1 MRKRERL
8 PASHFPLLTS
18 HLGFTLI
25 EIMVVIVI
33 LALLAAVVVPR
44 IVGRTDEARRT
55 TAGVQIRNIESALHL
70 FKLDTGFYPS
80 TEQGLEALVTKPT
93 IGQIP
98 QRWREGGYLPKVPKD
113 PWGYLYIYLSPGNHG
128 DYDLISYGNDGE
140 QGGDGNNA
148 DVGSWDLE

>member
-1 MRKRERL
+1 MKNHR
-8 PASHFPLLTS
+8 
-18 HLGFTLI
+18 GFTLI

-55 TAGVQIRNIESALHL
+55 TAAVQIRNIESALHL
-70 FKLDTGFYPS
+70 FKLDNGFYPS

-93 IGQIP
+93 VGQIP
-98 QRWREGGYLPKVPKD
+98 QRWREGWYLPKVPKD
-113 PWGYLYIYLSPGNHG
+113 PWGFTYIYLSPGNHG
-128 DYDLISYGNDGE
+128 DFDLVSYGNDGE

-148 DVGSWDLE
+148 DVESWNLE